1 MYDPTRKLLLA
12 PKNEK
17 FIRKFICTTIR
28 PTKLPF
34 TELYEW
40 EKCSKFIADYLEY
53 EELTDPTK
61 FPSIIPSPANVLNDQ
76 AGDCFDFS
84 IVLCSLLIGAGYD
97 AFVVIGTAPKKIT
110 TRDESLMDCPFDLD
124 LPANEEHDDPYL
136 DEDSKHME
144 PPKTGGVLPIDDF
157 DVE

>member
-17 FIRKFICTTIR
+17 SIRKFICTTIR

-53 EELTDPTK
+53 EELSDLTK
-61 FPSIIPSPANVLNDQ
+61 FPAVIPSPANVLND
-76 AGDCFDFS
+76 
-84 IVLCSLLIGAGYD
+84 
-97 AFVVIGTAPKKIT
+97 
-110 TRDESLMDCPFDLD
+110 
-124 LPANEEHDDPYL
+124 
-136 DEDSKHME
+136 
-144 PPKTGGVLPIDDF
+144 
-157 DVE
+157 

>member
-17 FIRKFICTTIR
+17 LIRKFICTTIR

-53 EELTDPTK
+53 EELSDPTK
-61 FPSIIPSPANVLNDQ
+61 FP
-76 AGDCFDFS
+76 
-84 IVLCSLLIGAGYD
+84 
-97 AFVVIGTAPKKIT
+97 
-110 TRDESLMDCPFDLD
+110 
-124 LPANEEHDDPYL
+124 
-136 DEDSKHME
+136 
-144 PPKTGGVLPIDDF
+144 
-157 DVE
+157 

>member
-17 FIRKFICTTIR
+17 LIRKFICTTIR

-53 EELTDPTK
+53 EELSDPTK
-61 FPSIIPSPANVLNDQ
+61 FPALIPSPANVLN
-76 AGDCFDFS
+76 
-84 IVLCSLLIGAGYD
+84 
-97 AFVVIGTAPKKIT
+97 
-110 TRDESLMDCPFDLD
+110 E
-124 LPANEEHDDPYL
+124 
-136 DEDSKHME
+136 
-144 PPKTGGVLPIDDF
+144 
-157 DVE
+157 

>member
-17 FIRKFICTTIR
+17 SIRKFICTTIR

-53 EELTDPTK
+53 EELSDPTK
-61 FPSIIPSPANVLNDQ
+61 FPTVITSPANVLND
-76 AGDCFDFS
+76 
-84 IVLCSLLIGAGYD
+84 
-97 AFVVIGTAPKKIT
+97 
-110 TRDESLMDCPFDLD
+110 
-124 LPANEEHDDPYL
+124 
-136 DEDSKHME
+136 
-144 PPKTGGVLPIDDF
+144 
-157 DVE
+157 